1 MEYSAG
7 NVSNLL
13 WFVEMRET
21 AKLLQNYDVKEV
33 QRMVLDDNIYQQNT
47 EKRAKSQFGCIK
59 KRLDAIPK
67 GLVKE
72 MINADINTAKIIALI
87 GAMATD
93 FHIFREIK
101 NMECSFLPEF
111 IRNKIT
117 VNNLYQKERHQN
129 DTIKDRNFVR
139 GACR

>member
-33 QRMVLDDNIYQQNT
+33 QRMVVDDNIYQQNT

-101 NMECSFLPEF
+101 NMGCSFLPEF

-117 VNNLYQKERHQN
+117 VNNS
-129 DTIKDRNFVR
+129 
-139 GACR
+139 